1 MGRLLEAPL
10 CGILNYNSIRGW
22 DCQLFFENY
31 SQRRYYSAAAVM
43 SPRFRDSPHGEQA
56 VPAGKLLREEA
67 RSYFPRWQFHPYIP
81 CQPSRW
87 RAPNRIFHS
96 LPYKTGQIYGGAA
109 YWQCRAHRPL
119 PISPPIFPVLYPL
132 CQPPDCF
139 QDNRAPGIPQLF
151 PEMLHQQQD
160 ILLII
165 RQINQFCHVSCLPK
179 NAAVYPLS
187 ELLQKN
193 HTFYSEKCKW
203 LPQFCHN
210 LPPFFARC
218 FRCIL

>member
-1 MGRLLEAPL
+1 MMTHLRIGTR
-10 CGILNYNSIRGW
+10 NS
-22 DCQLFFENY
+22 QLALAQTALAQKEL
-31 SQRRYYSAAAVM
+31 S
-43 SPRFRDSPHGEQA
+43 
-56 VPAGKLLREEA
+56 
-67 RSYFPRWQFHPYIP
+67 
-81 CQPSRW
+81 
-87 RAPNRIFHS
+87 
-96 LPYKTGQIYGGAA
+96 
-109 YWQCRAHRPL
+109 
-119 PISPPIFPVLYPL
+119 
-132 CQPPDCF
+132 
-139 QDNRAPGIPQLF
+139 QLF

-218 FRCIL
+218 FIL